1 MHFGIFV
8 EEMRQGLSQPAAFRE
23 AFDIAE
29 RADALSIDCVWL
41 GEIHFTP
48 TRSVISASLQVASAI
63 AGSTRRVR
71 IGTAVQVLP
80 LNHPLRIAEEVATVD
95 HISEGRFEFGIGRSG
110 VVRTY
115 DIYGVPYAE
124 SQARFREALEII
136 RRGWTG
142 EPFSYEGEF
151 YRVKDAV
158 VTPRPYQ
165 VPHPPLRM
173 ATTSDETFP

>member
-1 MHFGIFV
+1 MRPVHVGLFV
-8 EEMRQGLSQPAAFRE
+8 EEMRQGADQASAFRDI
-23 AFDIAE
+23 FDTAQ
-29 RADALSIDCVWL
+29 RADALGLDCVWL

-63 AGSTRRVR
+63 ASRTKRLRV
-71 IGTAVQVLP
+71 GTAVQVLP
-80 LNHPLRIAEEVATVD
+80 LNHPLRIAEEVATID

-124 SQARFREALEII
+124 SQARFREALDII

-142 EPFSYEGEF
+142 EPFS
-151 YRVKDAV
+151 
-158 VTPRPYQ
+158 
-165 VPHPPLRM
+165 
-173 ATTSDETFP
+173 